1 MDSSILLQ
9 LEALKLL
16 QEWSIWLITISSAF
30 LGLIGFAFKTIPD
43 KRALS
48 SAKYCIIFLV
58 STVFLAV
65 FLVGAI
71 PAVIQKLQPV
81 VSDNPVLLGTNAR
94 GIYGY
99 LYLDFIPLWIMVSS
113 QRITF
118 LFGLFF
124 GAKLVW
130 LRGNALDNKPQLN
143 ND

>member
-1 MDSSILLQ
+1 MDTSIVLQ

-16 QEWSIWLITISSAF
+16 QEWSIWLITISSVF
-30 LGLIGFAFKTIPD
+30 LGLIGFAFKTLPD
-43 KRALS
+43 KKTLT
-48 SAKYCIIFLV
+48 SAKYCIIFLMT
-58 STVFLAV
+58 TVFLAV

-71 PAVIQKLQPV
+71 PAIIQKLLPV

-99 LYLDFIPLWIMVSS
+99 LYLDFIPLWILVSS

-118 LFGLFF
+118 LIGLFF

-130 LRGNALDNKPQLN
+130 QRGNEHEN
-143 ND
+143 NQ